1 MNRELTEKER
11 ELIELLCDWF
21 EITPEDTPE
30 ETLKSYGF
38 TSGAYL
44 GYGWPRL
51 SLGEVVKAIRNS
63 WILDNNQ

>member
-1 MNRELTEKER
+1 MTRELTEKER
-11 ELIELLCDWF
+11 ELIELLCDYF

-30 ETLKSYGF
+30 DTLKSYWF

-51 SLGEVVKAIRNS
+51 SLGEVFKAIKNS
-63 WILDNNQ
+63 WILND

>member
-1 MNRELTEKER
+1 MNDKEKQ
-11 ELIELLCDWF
+11 LIEILCDHF

-30 ETLKSYGF
+30 DTLKSYWF

-51 SLGEVVKAIRNS
+51 SLEEVVRAIRDS
-63 WILDNNQ
+63 WLLND